1 MKRPS
6 STLLWGLAL
15 ALATLWTAPSHAE
28 GRIRLAVLPV
38 VVHSMGDGAYI
49 REGLT
54 DMLVSRLGRSPAL
67 AVIPIEDPSVA
78 TTKVDSARATATE
91 SGAEYVIYGSFT
103 KFGEGASLD
112 LRCAPVASD
121 GGAPREVFVHSPT
134 LAQLIPELDELVE
147 KVTRY
152 VVHAGDPAPAAAS
165 AAAAGGEAP
174 ADVSTAELQNK
185 IDELTL
191 RVEMLEAAQE
201 AAAAEAVP
209 EEQIVGGGAFSAEV
223 APN

>member
-15 ALATLWTAPSHAE
+15 ALTTLWTAPSHAE

-147 KVTRY
+147 KVTR
-152 VVHAGDPAPAAAS
+152 
-165 AAAAGGEAP
+165 
-174 ADVSTAELQNK
+174 
-185 IDELTL
+185 
-191 RVEMLEAAQE
+191 
-201 AAAAEAVP
+201 
-209 EEQIVGGGAFSAEV
+209 
-223 APN
+223 